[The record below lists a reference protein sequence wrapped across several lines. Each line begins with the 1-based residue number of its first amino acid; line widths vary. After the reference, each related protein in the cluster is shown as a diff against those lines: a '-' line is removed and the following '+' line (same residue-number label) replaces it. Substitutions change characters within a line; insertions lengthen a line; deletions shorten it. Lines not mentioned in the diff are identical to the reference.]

1 MKTSSLCS
9 LFSCR
14 PSHSFW
20 MSSKPWLTISLVF
33 ICSSYYTTLESKYSN
48 PVPLLSKSFS
58 IFKPFVLC
66 ADFGMLWNALFLTS
80 TSLRPYPSAES
91 TGVSPPRC
99 LPQPLKPSPS
109 IPSITLVLSYYL
121 GMEWGVAKSTWK
133 LCILW
138 SAVQMWDGNTVF
150 LALLFLFYLLCV
162 CPVIPFPDI
171 MTLLEVKSFMYL
183 NPSPS
188 AKIKK
193 KKKKE
198 IKAV

>member
-109 IPSITLVLSYYL
+109 IPSITLVLVTI
-121 GMEWGVAKSTWK
+121 WG
-133 LCILW
+133 W
-138 SAVQMWDGNTVF
+138 SEG
-150 LALLFLFYLLCV
+150 L
-162 CPVIPFPDI
+162 
-171 MTLLEVKSFMYL
+171 L
-183 NPSPS
+183 NPHENSTYCEVQYRCETATLFSLHYYFCFTCYVFVLSSPS
-188 AKIKK
+188 LTL
-193 KKKKE
+193 
-198 IKAV
+198 